1 MKKNIKFL
9 AFTLCVMMLL
19 STVACNNGEISA
31 ETTVTVTTEAVE
43 TTSREETSA
52 ATEAPTSATT
62 EPETNSEAVTETQ
75 KETDPETLDSS
86 VNTAESGEMTETSAE
101 SETTAATDTTT
112 ATETKTEEES
122 ESETEGSEFVI
133 TENGDGAS
141 VVTRGGFEYSAT
153 GYISADDSYGF
164 NMNQGLEITFPEGA
178 LASEFNRFTIDYSS
192 SVPLKA
198 FVTYTV
204 DGEDRTDYYYLEAI
218 KTSFKGLVETY
229 LDGKG
234 STELKK
240 IVFNTCEED
249 EGYFILRGVSLDT
262 VEYYPDD
269 VFVENERFK
278 VGVRLSWGGSM
289 TYFEDKMDGIDDL
302 ANLVNIHDTGR
313 LIQQSFYGTYTNDE
327 YTSGNYS
334 NSTWPYNP
342 VQGGNKFQKG
352 RTRLIDIEVGDDYI
366 YVKVQSLDWALNDV
380 LTHTYYENTYVL
392 QEDNVLVDN
401 RMVDFSGWKHVQ
413 AGQEIP
419 AMYIVSYFGTLAYY
433 NGVESWTDDMDYVY
447 YERELG
453 GWGAS
458 VTVPIVEGND
468 ETWCIWMNETDDF
481 CFGIYTPNID
491 RLIAIRHQYD
501 GSKDPMANST
511 SYVATSSIIEMV
523 SYCPVEYQYLLATGS
538 FEDVRENFKEN
549 KDFSDNES
557 LNNNK
562 FPFRVPSER
571 FDVTDLDLTVK
582 GNEKIFSGNRVLDT
596 GYDEEEG
603 AAIFTLLSTSDPYT
617 FIDFKWNSDRPLVA
631 EDYNV
636 FEIEYMIPTTN
647 SKNSYYISLFLCAGS
662 ITSAKEGY
670 NVSAAL
676 VADGEYHTVSIR
688 LPKDI
693 WSGRINKI
701 RIDIVDSG
709 AIGDVVFVK
718 HIRLL
723 KYPDLS
729 AENDFSVQY
738 ADKLIGSP
746 ARTEVYYSEE
756 EKAVALK
763 VIDTNDVG
771 VYFDFSGADLSTV
784 IYDTIEITY
793 MMPKTNSK
801 SSYSYQLF
809 YTCGEN
815 TGLSEKRSF
824 VGTYAAD
831 GEYHT
836 LTIKLDEKE
845 GWSGDIKK
853 IRFDYFSGCAVGDV
867 IYIKSVNFIPVEGYS
882 VYSEENKEEDVFYHK
897 YNTTATYDGEE
908 GATLLTVSGGKD
920 VYVITN
926 LTEASLDTADYTK
939 LVITYMVPT
948 TNSKSNYS
956 ACLYFTTSESTGFDE
971 NKSISAGSLTVD
983 GSYHILVID
992 LTKKSEYWTGNI
1004 AKLRFDYFQS
1014 ACADGDQIYI
1024 QSIKL
1029 Q

>member
-1 MKKNIKFL
+1 MKSFIKYL
-9 AFTLCVMMLL
+9 SLILCFIILL
-19 STVACNNGEISA
+19 GAVACDSGNKGQAEATAEATDTTNETK
-31 ETTVTVTTEAVE
+31 ETTV
-43 TTSREETSA
+43 
-52 ATEAPTSATT
+52 
-62 EPETNSEAVTETQ
+62 
-75 KETDPETLDSS
+75 
-86 VNTAESGEMTETSAE
+86 EMTETTDKAKETTVEMTEATDETKETTIGTEETTFIPCTPPDYDTSNT
-101 SETTAATDTTT
+101 SETTTENENTT
-112 ATETKTEEES
+112 AETEEETTQTEEVHTS
-122 ESETEGSEFVI
+122 ELEI
-133 TENGDGAS
+133 TENGDGAD
-141 VVTRGGFEYSAT
+141 VLTKDGFEYSVKN
-153 GYISADDSYGF
+153 YISADNNDGF
-164 NMNQGLEITFPEGA
+164 KINQGFEVTFPEGTFA
-178 LASEFNRFTIDYSS
+178 EEFNRFTISYRS
-192 SVPLKA
+192 SVPLKIL
-198 FVTYTV
+198 VTYTV
-204 DGEDRTDYYYLEAI
+204 NGKEKTDYYYLEAI
-218 KTSFKGLVETY
+218 KTSFRGLVDTY
-229 LDGKG
+229 LDGKN

-240 IVFNTCEED
+240 IVINTCEED
-249 EGYFILRGVSLDT
+249 VGSFILYGISLDT
-262 VEYYPDD
+262 VEFYPNDLY
-269 VFVENERFK
+269 VENDRFK
-278 VGVRLSWGGSM
+278 VGIRLTWGGAM

-334 NSTWPYNP
+334 NSSWPYNP

-433 NGVESWTDDMDYVY
+433 NGINSWTDDMDGVFF
-447 YERELG
+447 ERELG

-557 LNNNK
+557 LDNNK
-562 FPFRVPSER
+562 FSFRVPSER

-603 AAIFTLLSTSDPYT
+603 AAIFTLLNTSDPYT
-617 FIDFKWNSDRPLVA
+617 FIDFKWNSDKELEA
-631 EDYNV
+631 EDYNI
-636 FEIEYMIPTTN
+636 FYLEYMMPTTN
-647 SKNSYYISLFLCAGS
+647 SKRNYYITLFLCAGDV
-662 ITSAKEGY
+662 TSAKEGY
-670 NVSAAL
+670 NVSSAL

-718 HIRLL
+718 HLGML
-723 KYPDLS
+723 KYPDL
-729 AENDFSVQY
+729 AVNNDFSVPN
-738 ADKLIGSP
+738 ADKLVGSP
-746 ARTEVYYSEE
+746 ARTEVYFSDDEQ
-756 EKAVALK
+756 AVALE
-763 VIDTNDVG
+763 VIDPNDVG
-771 VYFDFSGADLSTV
+771 VHLDFKGAGISTV
-784 IYDTIEITY
+784 FYDTIEITY
-793 MMPKTNSK
+793 MMPTTNSK
-801 SSYSYQLF
+801 SSYAYQLF
-809 YTCGEN
+809 YVNGEDTSFN
-815 TGLSEKRSF
+815 EKRSYT
-824 VGTYAAD
+824 GAYAAD

-836 LTIKLDEKE
+836 LTIKLDVKG
-845 GWSGDIKK
+845 GWSGNVKK
-853 IRFDYFSGCAVGDV
+853 IRFDYFSGCAAGDV
-867 IYIKSVNFIPVEGYS
+867 IYIKSINFIPAEAYN
-882 VYSEENKEEDVFYHK
+882 VYGEENKEEDIYYHK
-897 YNTTATYDGEE
+897 SYTSVSFDEEQSATC
-908 GATLLTVSGGKD
+908 LTVSGGTD

-956 ACLYFTTSESTGFDE
+956 ACLYFTTSESTSFDE
-971 NKSISAGSLTVD
+971 SKTVYAGALVAD
-983 GSYHILVID
+983 GSYHTLVID
-992 LTKKSEYWTGNI
+992 LTNKSENWTGLVG
-1004 AKLRFDYFQS
+1004 KLRFDYFQS
-1014 ACADGDQIYI
+1014 GCADGDQFYVR
-1024 QSIKL
+1024 SIKL